1 MSEYQYY
8 EFRAIDRPLTDP
20 EMDEL
25 RELSSRAEIST
36 TAFTNSYTYG
46 RFRGK
51 PLEMMQRYFDAF
63 VYVTNWGSRELM
75 YRIPDGYLDLEQ
87 ASAYRADQVLEL
99 HRGKGHVIVEFGYN
113 DDPDGEWVD
122 GEHWMA
128 ALVGIRTE
136 LMRGDLRALYLGW
149 LASIQYFNSDDDR
162 GAGQDLEPP
171 VPPGLGKLSGPL
183 SELANFLDIDDDL
196 IAVAAAGSVGEAPSG
211 PARKELTKWIKAIP
225 VRDKDA
231 YLLKFMMEEGD
242 VRLRA
247 EMLRQFRDDTV
258 ADQKPSAQKSDR
270 RTIAQL
276 IAARHA
282 ARADRDQKRAEKKPV
297 GKKHKK

>member
-36 TAFTNSYTYG
+36 TTFTNSYTYG

-75 YRIPDGYLDLEQ
+75 FRIPDGYLDLEQ
-87 ASAYRADQVLEL
+87 ASAYGADQVLEL
-99 HRGKGHVIVEFGYN
+99 RQGKGHVIVEFDYD

-122 GEHWMA
+122 GERWMA
-128 ALVGIRTE
+128 ALIGIRTE

-149 LASIQYFNSDDDR
+149 LASIQFFNSDDDR
-162 GAGQDLEPP
+162 GVGQDLEPP

-183 SELANFLDIDDDL
+183 SELAAFLEVDDDL
-196 IAVAAAGSVGEAPSG
+196 IAAAAACSIGEAPSG
-211 PARKELTKWIKAIP
+211 PERKELAKWIKGIP

-247 EMLRQFRDDTV
+247 EMVKQFRDETV
-258 ADQKPSAQKSDR
+258 ADQRPSVQQSNR
-270 RTIAQL
+270 RTIAEL
-276 IAARHA
+276 IAARDA
-282 ARADRDQKRAEKKPV
+282 ARTDRELKRAEKKAV
-297 GKKHKK
+297 GKRHKK